1 MKKIVFTLAATAF
14 FAGILFTSCNSPSQK
29 IENAEQDVLDAK
41 EAVIDARSDLNVA
54 RQDSVTEFQQFKTE
68 FQNKISANEK
78 SIAGLKLSI
87 ADESRENKVLY
98 EKKIAELEK
107 RNNDLKIEL
116 AEYKEGGTDQ
126 WKTFKLEFKRD
137 MDELGKA
144 FSDFTV
150 NNKI

>member
-98 EKKIAELEK
+98 EKKIAELEE
-107 RNNDLKIEL
+107 RNNDMKIKL
-116 AEYKEGGTDQ
+116 AEYKEGETDQ
-126 WKTFKLEFKRD
+126 WQTFKSEFKRD

-150 NNKI
+150 NNKK